1 MSCIAREHENV
12 LICRSCLK
20 PAARLSFANSFQ
32 LTPIV
37 IFNAA
42 IEDEG
47 DVGLPQRRRIR
58 TQNHTVPSDPA
69 RRMSAPSAPSAT
81 GRPRGGRPLGTGR
94 PLSGRP
100 LGTGR
105 PKGGRPARKRVMNTR
120 RKSLPRKMSAGQN
133 MFLSSFSL

>member
-58 TQNHTVPSDPA
+58 KQNHTAPSSRPPLS
-69 RRMSAPSAPSAT
+69 SAVSAPSAT

-94 PLSGRP
+94 P
-100 LGTGR
+100 
-105 PKGGRPARKRVMNTR
+105 KGGRPVRKRVMNTR
-120 RKSLPRKMSAGQN
+120 RKSLPRMSGGHN
-133 MFLSSFSL
+133 LFNNTFD